1 MILPTYTRGCII
13 INTHDLHMIK
23 CWMEYTDYPAS
34 QYGKDLECENMG
46 EGVCENICAS
56 TWTYVS
62 MCLIIK
68 SA

>member
-1 MILPTYTRGCII
+1 
-13 INTHDLHMIK
+13 MIK